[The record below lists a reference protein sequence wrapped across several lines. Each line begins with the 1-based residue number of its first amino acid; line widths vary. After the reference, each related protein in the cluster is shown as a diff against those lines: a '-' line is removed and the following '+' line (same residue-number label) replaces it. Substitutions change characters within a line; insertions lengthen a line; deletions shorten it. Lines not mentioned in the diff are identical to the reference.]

1 MLKEDLTQYIT
12 LSGDKITDSMAS
24 RDDQVYV
31 PASVENPHVVVK
43 ELDQVIENNPEDA
56 TLYLKK
62 GIALSR
68 STLHHQQAIDE
79 FSYGLMLDPFN
90 AMLYRWRGHK
100 YLNVR
105 RINAA
110 IADLELAGR
119 LDPDNWDIWY
129 HLGLGH
135 YLNKDYT
142 RAAAAYA
149 RCLALTAPE
158 NLNSLVAAVDWYY
171 MTLRRAGRDAEAA
184 ALLDLVPVE
193 EAQAAGVSNDSYLQR
208 ILVYKGLL
216 SPDTLLDGADTND
229 VEFVT
234 LGYGLGNYYYY
245 SGSKEMAINTW
256 NNVLDGG
263 YWSALGYLA
272 TEIEMNGMSRQ
283 SETK

>member
-1 MLKEDLTQYIT
+1 MTKVTKEELGKYIWLNGST
-12 LSGDKITDSMAS
+12 IDNTMAARS
-24 RDDQVYV
+24 EQVNV
-31 PASVENPHVVVK
+31 PAVVEAPHAIINELDLEIAENP
-43 ELDQVIENNPEDA
+43 DDA

-68 STLHHQQAIDE
+68 ATLHHQQAIDT

-90 AMLYRWRGHK
+90 SMLYRWRGHK

-105 RINAA
+105 RIDAA

-119 LDPDNWDIWY
+119 LDPSNWDVWY

-149 RCLALTAPE
+149 KCLALTAE
-158 NLNSLVAAVDWYY
+158 GNLNSLVAVVDWYY
-171 MTLRRAGRDAEAA
+171 MVLRRAGRDEDAA
-184 ALLDLVPVE
+184 ALLEIVPIE
-193 EAQAAGVSNDSYLQR
+193 DAKAAGVSNDAYLER
-208 ILVYKGLL
+208 ILVYKGQK
-216 SPDTLLDGADTND
+216 SPDSLLDGVDRND

-234 LGYGLGNYYYY
+234 LGYGLGNYFYY
-245 SGSKEMAINTW
+245 SGDKAKAEQIW
-256 NNVLDGG
+256 NDVLDGG

-272 TEIEMNGMSRQ
+272 TEVEMGRTRS
-283 SETK
+283 